1 MFLCLFTIMIW
12 QKSIAQSAVD
22 GYMKGKGNLDVV
34 PGVSFENFSDYF
46 GRLNELTTIKR
57 TSISVNLYSAMGI
70 TNWLDAQI
78 SVPYVFVDEDNNGM
92 QDFSAYLKGAI
103 INKQCKSGTRF
114 RLMISVGTSF
124 PMSNYETESAYSIG
138 QQAKALDGRII
149 IQITKP
155 NGFFI
160 MGQGGYT
167 NRDEPVTSSYPAA
180 IKIGWAKA
188 DYYIDFYYD
197 QQIAIGGNDY
207 LDYGQEKKDFGQ
219 TNITFQ
225 SLGVS
230 YGKIGLSYYKPF
242 KNNSGISFGGSYV
255 LWGRNVGQAVMVS
268 ISYVKRFSFSKS

>member
-1 MFLCLFTIMIW
+1 MLIGW
-12 QKSIAQSAVD
+12 KDAVSQPVVD
-22 GYMKGKGNLDVV
+22 GYMKGKGNIDVV
-34 PGVSFENFSDYF
+34 PGLSVENYSNFF

-57 TSISVNLYSAMGI
+57 TSISLSLYSAMGI
-70 TNWLDAQI
+70 TEWLDAQV
-78 SVPYVFVDEDNNGM
+78 SVPYVFVNEDFNGM

-103 INKQCKSGTRF
+103 FNKDCKNGTNF
-114 RLMISVGTSF
+114 RLMISGGTSF
-124 PMSNYETESAYSIG
+124 PMSDYNTENVFSIG

-149 IQITKP
+149 IQITRQ

-167 NRDEPVTSSYPAA
+167 NREEPVPSSYPAA
-180 IKIGWAKA
+180 IKIGWAK
-188 DYYIDFYYD
+188 DKHYIDIYYD

-207 LDYGQEKKDFGQ
+207 LDYKQERRDFGS
-219 TNITFQ
+219 TDITFR

-255 LWGRNVGQAVMVS
+255 LWGRNVGQAIMVS
-268 ISYVKRFSFSKS
+268 ASFVKRFSFSNS